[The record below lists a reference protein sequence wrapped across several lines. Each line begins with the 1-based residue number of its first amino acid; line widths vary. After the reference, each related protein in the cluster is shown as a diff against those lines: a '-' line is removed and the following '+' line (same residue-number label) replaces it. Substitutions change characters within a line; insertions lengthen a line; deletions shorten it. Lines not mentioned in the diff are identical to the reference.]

1 MGGCVRN
8 MKVLKKFRKLH
19 GIKRH
24 RHHPLIHH
32 IHKKHKLSYST
43 IFYMKEYG
51 TKSHAIATI
60 MKESIKILIMTA
72 MISSIGG
79 VSLENMR
86 EKFAVLLPLFIM
98 IPALNDM
105 IGDFGTIVSSKF
117 TAMLYTGKINLKK
130 RLLESGEL
138 RKLAKIIFSI
148 AFLSSVYLGVV
159 SYAFAYYRGF
169 PFDAGI
175 LAKIVAIAVLCAMIL
190 VSVIFAVSV
199 VAGIYIYR
207 KKEDPNN
214 FLVPI
219 ATSVADLTSMLLF
232 SALVLWLF

>member
-1 MGGCVRN
+1 
-8 MKVLKKFRKLH
+8 MKSMKIIKKFRKLH

-24 RHHPLIHH
+24 KHHPLIHH
-32 IHKKHKLSYST
+32 FHRKHRLSYST
-43 IFYMKEYG
+43 LFYMKEYG
-51 TKSHAIATI
+51 TKSNAIATI
-60 MKESIKILIMTA
+60 MKESVKILVLAA

-79 VSLENMR
+79 VSLENMK
-86 EKFAVLLPLFIM
+86 EKFAALLPLFIM

-105 IGDFGTIVSSKF
+105 VGDFGTIVSSKF
-117 TAMLYTGKINLKK
+117 TAMLYTGKISLRKG
-130 RLLESGEL
+130 LAESGEF

-148 AFLSSVYLGVV
+148 AFLSSIYLGAV
-159 SYAFAYYRGF
+159 SYAFAYYKGF
-169 PFDAGI
+169 PLATDIF
-175 LAKIVAIAVLCAMIL
+175 AKIIVVSVLCTMIL

-199 VAGIYIYR
+199 LAGIYIYK

-232 SALVLWLF
+232 SFLVLNMF